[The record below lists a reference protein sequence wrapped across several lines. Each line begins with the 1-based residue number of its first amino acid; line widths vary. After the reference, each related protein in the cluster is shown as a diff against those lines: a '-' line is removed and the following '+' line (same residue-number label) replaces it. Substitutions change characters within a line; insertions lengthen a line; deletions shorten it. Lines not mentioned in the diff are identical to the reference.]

1 MNIEEFDKWID
12 SLPKIKNNNYCCSTI
27 AVDVDELRK
36 TVKRFKKIPSFDEL
50 SKENNKL
57 IKEKEELI
65 DYLKEKIKLCKKAQV
80 IALKNKMIEQIG
92 NFNLRIATYE
102 EILSKMEK
110 RQI

>member
-57 IKEKEELI
+57 IKELI
-65 DYLKEKIKLCKKAQV
+65 DYLKEKINDCPLTGDNDCDMFY
-80 IALKNKMIEQIG
+80 IGKMRAYQ
-92 NFNLRIATYE
+92 
-102 EILSKMEK
+102 EILSKIEK
-110 RQI
+110 SDK

>member
-27 AVDVDELRK
+27 AIDVDELRK

-65 DYLKEKIKLCKKAQV
+65 DYLKEKEKEYKKLYNQSCDIVA
-80 IALKNKMIEQIG
+80 
-92 NFNLRIATYE
+92 FDRYE
-102 EILSKMEK
+102 SLIILCQEILSKIEK
-110 RQI
+110 R

>member
-27 AVDVDELRK
+27 VVDVDELRK

-65 DYLKEKIKLCKKAQV
+65 DYLKEKQLFYYNQYKCSKKLDD
-80 IALKNKMIEQIG
+80 LKRYNRLVNE
-92 NFNLRIATYE
+92 YE
-102 EILSKMEK
+102 EILSKIEK
-110 RQI
+110 RKI

>member
-27 AVDVDELRK
+27 AIDVDELRK

-65 DYLKEKIKLCKKAQV
+65 DYLKEKEKEYKKLYNQSCDIVA
-80 IALKNKMIEQIG
+80 
-92 NFNLRIATYE
+92 FDRYE
-102 EILSKMEK
+102 SLIILCQEILSKIEK
-110 RQI
+110 E